1 MKYSQIKTIC
11 NFSESLDSTPDWK
24 EVLQNILNDS
34 QDFEVDNVRFINSES
49 IDSIQQDELSGDE
62 YVLGCFNAD
71 FLAEVLDLPFDAIK
85 AIQDAQ
91 AYSALGK
98 MILSMNKLEE
108 LQQEYARLDGYGHHF
123 NTWNGE
129 EEEFRINGQ
138 MYYVFDN
145 R

>member
-1 MKYSQIKTIC
+1 MQYSQIKLIR
-11 NFSESLDSTPDWK
+11 NFCKSLDSSPEWK
-24 EVLQNILNDS
+24 EVLQNILEDS
-34 QDFEVDNVRFINSES
+34 QDFEVDNVRFINSEA
-49 IDSIQQDELSGDE
+49 IDVIQQDELNGDE

-71 FLAEVLDLPFDAIK
+71 FLADVLDLPFDAIK
-85 AIQDAQ
+85 AIQDAD
-91 AYSALGK
+91 AYGALGK
-98 MILSMNKLEE
+98 VVLSMNKLEE
-108 LQQEYARLDGYGHHF
+108 VHEEYARRDGYGHHF